1 MNRRQ
6 EERNRACTNPRSAN
20 RGTKQKQKLLTD
32 YALQGRGNPEGV
44 TSEKNKRSAVKRTT
58 IILTLALCLAT
69 SGRAYAQRYLPGQT
83 GIEVSGGLVDGF
95 RFRTKNGDKFYATLT
110 FSTYNKKGNRWVG
123 GVEYLQHG
131 FAYRGTS
138 FPVSQFTAEGG
149 HYVKFFSDR
158 SKTVFLSAGAS
169 ALLGYET
176 LNWNRRELYDGARIT
191 DKDGFIGGAAVTFEV
206 ETFITDRIVFLVRA
220 RERALFGGASKIFR
234 FQLGAGFKF
243 IIN

>member
-1 MNRRQ
+1 MF
-6 EERNRACTNPRSAN
+6 
-20 RGTKQKQKLLTD
+20 
-32 YALQGRGNPEGV
+32 
-44 TSEKNKRSAVKRTT
+44 
-58 IILTLALCLAT
+58 ILALALCLAASAGT
-69 SGRAYAQRYLPGQT
+69 AYAQRYLPGQT

-95 RFRTKNGDKFYATLT
+95 RFKNRDGVKFYANIS
-110 FSTYNKKGNRWVG
+110 FSSYNRKGNRWVAG
-123 GVEYLQHG
+123 IEYLQRG

-138 FPVSQFTAEGG
+138 LPVSQFTAEGG

-176 LNWNRRELYDGARIT
+176 LNWGGRELYDGARLA
-191 DKDGFIGGAAVTFEV
+191 DKDGFIGGAAITFEV

-220 RERALFGGASKIFR
+220 RERALFGGAAKIF
-234 FQLGAGFKF
+234 QCQIGAGFKF